1 MKLVSLHIDNFGKF
15 NNLDMSFNNGL
26 NQLIEENGWGK
37 STLTAFIKVMF
48 YGFDNSSKRDSYE
61 NERKRY
67 KPWNGGIYGGNI
79 TFCLDDK
86 RYTIYRTFEAKDK
99 DDTFRL
105 VDQRTML
112 VSLDYSSNIGY
123 EIFKIDSSTF
133 KKTLCIYEN
142 NCITESTGD
151 IEALLG
157 DEQSDTEDINNFD
170 KVIKSMDDKL
180 NALSPDRKTGELYK
194 QFALTI
200 ATATVFSGINSLSL
214 TPALCALF
222 LKPTKDPKFSCIKD
236 SIRYMIRHRI
246 YMTVS

>member
-1 MKLVSLHIDNFGKF
+1 
-15 NNLDMSFNNGL
+15 
-26 NQLIEENGWGK
+26 
-37 STLTAFIKVMF
+37 
-48 YGFDNSSKRDSYE
+48 
-61 NERKRY
+61 
-67 KPWNGGIYGGNI
+67 
-79 TFCLDDK
+79 
-86 RYTIYRTFEAKDK
+86 
-99 DDTFRL
+99 
-105 VDQRTML
+105 ML

-194 QFALTI
+194 QKDKLNQIQAQLKEMPVLEDSIDTTIRHIKDTEKLMEKLSLQKQHIKEELDKASYYNEMQSILKQYNIYSRQLEEKRQAYEEKLKLTLKRKMPISVAALT
-200 ATATVFSGINSLSL
+200 GI
-214 TPALCALF
+214 
-222 LKPTKDPKFSCIKD
+222 D
-236 SIRYMIRHRI
+236 SKQFFK
-246 YMTVS
+246 